1 MPKKTKGVCLFGSCL
16 HEDGGAAQSK
26 DEGEE
31 EDLAEEEEEDPQRD
45 GEGQS
50 RERLPKDR
58 QQQQRPEQA
67 LRDREN
73 NQHATGE
80 LRVANS
86 SWELEKGD
94 GTVMMAMKHVKTV
107 SQLNMAARPTS
118 TL

>member
-1 MPKKTKGVCLFGSCL
+1 MNNHLNNAEKGFCGSCL
-16 HEDGGAAQSK
+16 HEDGRAAQSK

-67 LRDREN
+67 LFRN
-73 NQHATGE
+73 TQAG
-80 LRVANS
+80 
-86 SWELEKGD
+86 
-94 GTVMMAMKHVKTV
+94 
-107 SQLNMAARPTS
+107 
-118 TL
+118 